1 MRKILE
7 AIAIAAFGAAIATPG
22 MAQSFSDYD
31 DVLRTLDKGIASN
44 PEDSRLYATRCYV
57 RAMRGGILKGA
68 LTDCNKADELDPH
81 NARVLNL
88 RALIQYRMEDF
99 AAAVADSSA
108 ALALK
113 PELASSFYVRGLARM
128 RSGDTAGGNSDVDT
142 AKKLDPDVAD
152 ICAREGVRP

>member
-7 AIAIAAFGAAIATPG
+7 AITIAAFSATIATPA
-22 MAQSFSDYD
+22 MAQSYSDSD
-31 DVLRTLDKGIASN
+31 DVLRTLDKAIASS
-44 PEDSRLYATRCYV
+44 PGDSRLYATRCSV

-81 NARVLNL
+81 NARILNL
-88 RALIQYRMEDF
+88 RAQIQYRLEDF

-113 PELASSFYVRGLARM
+113 PELAPSLYVRGLARM
-128 RSGDTAGGNSDVDT
+128 KSGDTAGGNSDIDT

-152 ICAREGVRP
+152 ICAKEGVWP

>member
-7 AIAIAAFGAAIATPG
+7 AITIAAFSATIATPV
-22 MAQSFSDYD
+22 MAQSYSGYD
-31 DVLRTLDKGIASN
+31 DVLRTLDKAIASS
-44 PEDSRLYATRCYV
+44 PGDSRLYATRCDM

-81 NARVLNL
+81 NASVLNL
-88 RALIQYRMEDF
+88 RAVIQYRMEDF

-113 PELASSFYVRGLARM
+113 PELASSFYVRGLAKK

-142 AKKLDPDVAD
+142 AKKLNPDVAD
-152 ICAREGVRP
+152 ICAKEGVWP